1 MTNLLKVQDAD
12 EGASEQ
18 ATETRRLLQVWADKH
33 LPDVPA
39 DVIQSLTGEEVKR
52 LCGIGAEHMQNSA
65 AYLAALP
72 EHYEYTPKSQFS
84 ALLGAFVRSTR
95 DIFTTWDRETACRD
109 LSYAFEGAVREF
121 HKRFY
126 QAGMKWNLHAEYLA
140 ALAFQVPRATGQYQD
155 RLYSAQC
162 GFSGTLFVASC
173 ALRNTANDPQHYL
186 PPIGKTTDS
195 MIEKFTC
202 IEGWILGNGVTP
214 ERLAQMEERRR
225 RDWVYSMT
233 SLYPVLHFN
242 YMDADGPWIAGFL
255 TAEDACRMKFSR
267 VRLGAYLA
275 SEGLDDATV
284 RDKVERAKQ
293 AVAQAEFHAV
303 PNDCLWADVYTGGV
317 NSCMSGDADE
327 YHTWDGI
334 HPVDTYASSYYGAGD
349 NSLVLIYTKDGS
361 EVTGRGILN
370 LQSGKIV
377 RWYGDPVA
385 ERALKRSGV
394 SINNR
399 EALAGTWLALIEQD
413 KRFIHPYTDGDLAYG
428 EIKDDRVYITGD
440 SSHPC
445 LQYTSGSS
453 YRGKV
458 YYCEDLDQDMGED
471 ECEYQPLHN
480 TYVSN
485 DCDDDWRC
493 PASGEYVHPNNRTW
507 MELYGERVQVSD
519 YLDQHRYQ
527 RAWLFE
533 LDNGNWGIQDAN
545 LRAQFIGEYD
555 IDEDDDDEEEQ
566 EEDAA

>member
-39 DVIQSLTGEEVKR
+39 DVIQGLTGEEVKR
-52 LCGIGAEHMQNSA
+52 LCGIGAEYMQNSA
-65 AYLAALP
+65 EYFAALP

-95 DIFTTWDRETACRD
+95 DIFTAWDRETACRD

-126 QAGMKWNLHAEYLA
+126 QAGMKWNLQAEYLA
-140 ALAFQVPRATGQYQD
+140 ALAFQVPRSTGEYND
-155 RLYSAQC
+155 RLYSTQC
-162 GFSGTLFVASC
+162 GFSGILFNASC
-173 ALRNTANDPQHYL
+173 ALRGTANDPQHYL
-186 PPIGKTTDS
+186 PPRGTTANS

-202 IEGWILGNGVTP
+202 IGDWILGNGVTP
-214 ERLAQMEERRR
+214 ERLGRLDEQRR

-233 SLYPVLHFN
+233 GLYPVLHFN
-242 YMDADGPWIAGFL
+242 YMDVDGPWIAGFL

-284 RDKVERAKQ
+284 RAKVECAKQ

-317 NSCMSGDADE
+317 SSCMSDEADE
-327 YHTWDGI
+327 YRIWDSI

-349 NSLVLIYTKDGS
+349 NSLVLIYTKEGH

-377 RWYGDPVA
+377 RWYGNPVA

-394 SINNR
+394 STGYR
-399 EALAGTWLALIEQD
+399 EALSGTWLALIEQD
-413 KRFIHPYTDGDLAYG
+413 KRFIHPYTDGALAYG

-440 SSHPC
+440 SSNPC
-445 LQYTSGSS
+445 LQDTSGSS
-453 YRGKV
+453 YRGDV
-458 YYCEDLDQDMGED
+458 HYCEDLDQDMGED

-480 TYVSN
+480 TYISN
-485 DCDDDWRC
+485 DCQDYWRC
-493 PASGEYVHPNNRTW
+493 PASGEYVHPGNRTY
-507 MELYGERVQVSD
+507 MELYGVSVEVSD
-519 YLDQHRYQ
+519 YLDHHRYQ

-533 LDNGNWGIQDAN
+533 LPNGDWGILDDQ
-545 LRAQFIGEYD
+545 RADEFKEQYD
-555 IDEDDDDEEEQ
+555 IDDDEEEQ